1 MPNASW
7 RTPTIPA
14 VQAQGDMMIVRFGDK
29 ERLQPDDGSRI
40 LEGFS
45 VAGEDGKFY
54 MAYAR
59 YVPWDKKDTWTKGWQ
74 TVRVWSPMVK
84 NPVALRYAWSTSP
97 MGNLKYQG
105 DQDIP
110 LASFRTDDWDLPESD
125 DPTEKLFD
133 GTFTKERKADA
144 QERLEYRRA
153 QEAKRAAEILKR
165 LKLLTESLGELEQT
179 SGD

>member
-1 MPNASW
+1 
-7 RTPTIPA
+7 
-14 VQAQGDMMIVRFGDK
+14 MMIVRFGDK

-59 YVPWDKKDTWTKGWQ
+59 YEPWKKEDTWTKGWQ
-74 TVRVWSPMVK
+74 TVRVWSPMVEH
-84 NPVALRYAWSTSP
+84 PVALRYAWATSP

-110 LASFRTDDWDLPESD
+110 LPSFRTDEWDLPESD
-125 DPTEKLFD
+125 DPTEKLFS
-133 GTFTKERKADA
+133 GSFANERKADA
-144 QERLEYRRA
+144 QQRLEHRLA
-153 QEAKRAAEILKR
+153 EEAARAAEILER
-165 LKLLTESLGELEQT
+165 LELLAESP
-179 SGD
+179 GDSE